1 MDQAEKLRELV
12 ARQAEA
18 AEAPGDT
25 GAPAR
30 VIVLSFGKGG
40 VGKTNLSVNLALA
53 LADRH
58 RRTIL
63 FDADLGMANVDVLL
77 GGAGKGTLQ
86 DVLAGR
92 KRLEEILSPRGE
104 YLAIVPGGSGVAELA
119 RLDDA
124 GVSRLVTALKTLE
137 HQADFILVD
146 TGAGIGPAVLNFAL
160 AADEVL
166 LVTTPEPTA
175 LTDAYGLI
183 KTLAAHNEQIRIRLL
198 MNMVESELE
207 ARQIAERL
215 MMVVRR
221 FLKADVSYFGFV
233 TRDPD
238 VGRSVLKQQPFFE
251 AFPHGVAARRMKV
264 LASLLTD
271 PPEGEAPTR
280 PSGRFFQRLVGL
292 FR

>member
-1 MDQAEKLRELV
+1 MDQAAKLRELV
-12 ARQAEA
+12 ARQHQTASEPA
-18 AEAPGDT
+18 AGP
-25 GAPAR
+25 PAR
-30 VIVLSFGKGG
+30 VIVLSSGKGG

-53 LADRH
+53 LADRE

-77 GGAGKGTLQ
+77 GGAAKGTLQ

-92 KRLEEILSPRGE
+92 KSLAEILTPRGSH
-104 YLAIVPGGSGVAELA
+104 LSVVPGGSGVVELA
-119 RLDDA
+119 RLDDR
-124 GVSRLVTALKTLE
+124 GVQKLVAALKGLE

-160 AADEVL
+160 AADELL

-183 KTLAAHNEQIRIRLL
+183 KTLTATNPHVRIRLL

-207 ARQIAERL
+207 ARQVAEKL

-221 FLKADVSYFGFV
+221 FLTADLSYFGFV
-233 TRDPD
+233 TKDPN
-238 VGRSVLKQQPFFE
+238 VGRSVLMQQPFFE

-264 LASLLTD
+264 LASLLIE
-271 PPEGEAPTR
+271 PPEDEPPAQ
-280 PSGRFFQRLVGL
+280 PSGLFFQRLVRL